1 MKISIIGSTK
11 PGYKLPKE
19 EAIDFSGKS
28 AGICYMPED
37 LNTLFSEASEK
48 TTKRAESTLKSGH
61 HSVYDHP
68 VYNLALENIPKIL
81 AIILNNEK
89 MYTTSEKSARY
100 TKMTPSPE
108 ESTLYEKWITIYK
121 EVISNLYPTLKEK
134 QVEKLAQE
142 NARYLISIF
151 TPSTIMEHTLSLRQ
165 INYIYNW
172 FTDYIENAEDNEFN
186 KLLKPCMKEFI
197 DSFPPII
204 LNNLSSKDKNRKLSL
219 FATRSRKEEFGE
231 NYSTNY
237 YATFAEFAQAQR
249 HRTLDYEISLDEHPK
264 FYVPLCIRGTKYEK
278 EWLTDISSLSSRF
291 PQGMLV
297 KINERGTV
305 ENFVLKCKERL
316 CGCAQLEIMLQTKET
331 LDKYIDSVKT
341 DNPEIYSYLLNYES
355 GVRCSFKDFNCTAP
369 CIWGSKNSL
378 NRLI

>member
-11 PGYKLPKE
+11 PGYTLSKE
-19 EAIDFSGKS
+19 EAINFSGKS
-28 AGICYMPED
+28 AGICYMPESLD
-37 LNTLFSEASEK
+37 TLFSEAPEK
-48 TTKRAESTLKSGH
+48 TIKRAENTLKSGH

-68 VYNLALENIPKIL
+68 VYNLALENIPKII

-108 ESTLYEKWITIYK
+108 ESALYEKWINIYK
-121 EVISNLYPTLKEK
+121 DVISNLYPKLKEK

-197 DSFPPII
+197 DSFPLII

-219 FATRSRKEEFGE
+219 FASRTRKEEFGE
-231 NYSTNY
+231 NYSTTY
-237 YATFAEFAQAQR
+237 HATFAEFAQAQR
-249 HRTLDYEISLDEHPK
+249 HRTLDYEISLDEKPM
-264 FYVPLCIRGTKYEK
+264 FYVPLCIRNTKYEK
-278 EWLTDISSLSSRF
+278 EWLTDINSLSSHF

-331 LDKYIDSVKT
+331 LDKYISSTKT
-341 DNPEIYSYLLNYES
+341 SNPEIHSYLLNYES
-355 GVRCSFKDFNCTAP
+355 GVRCAFKDFNCTSP
-369 CIWGSKNSL
+369 CIWGSKYAL
-378 NRLI
+378 DRLV